1 MDEDRLPSV
10 ERGLRAG
17 YSYASTYRGDP
28 VKLRNIAKAH
38 TAADVA
44 ANIDSAL
51 TQPDGISDGV
61 AFWSGFAHGVARF
74 LIDER
79 TALLDQSPN
88 G

>member
-1 MDEDRLPSV
+1 VYEDRLPSL
-10 ERGLRAG
+10 EQGLRAG
-17 YSYASTYRGDP
+17 YSYASTYNGDP
-28 VKLRNIAKAH
+28 VKLRNIARAH

-44 ANIDSAL
+44 ANIDPAL
-51 TQPDGISDGV
+51 IEPDGISDAV

-79 TALLDQSPN
+79 TALLAQSPN